1 MFLSDTAIKR
11 PVTTILFSAGILIFG
26 YIAFQNM
33 GVDLYPEIEFP
44 TVSISST
51 LRGADPEIMDSDVTD
66 VLEEQINTI
75 EGVKTIQSTSRE
87 GHSQIV
93 VQFVLGKDVDV
104 GAQEVRDKVNL
115 AQAHLPRDLEAPIV
129 QKIDMAMAPF
139 MWIAVTSRGDYRRI
153 ARYADEVVK
162 ERLQTVPGVGAVMM
176 GGFQERQ
183 IRIWLDPEQLEA
195 RDLTPRDVAA
205 AVRRQ
210 HIELPGG
217 RIEQPDREFVVKV
230 QGEYESVEELR
241 ELVVATRDKTVIRL
255 QDVARV
261 EDGSEDLRSIARF
274 NGLPA
279 VGLGIQKQS
288 GTNTVE
294 VAQGV
299 KAALAEINKILPED
313 INADMAFDTARFIET
328 AMNDV
333 LFDLFLGAV
342 LTAVVML
349 VFLRNFRMTFIAVMA
364 IPTSI
369 IASFVA
375 MYALDF
381 TINNMTMLAMSLAI
395 GIVIDDAIVVLEN
408 IFRYVEK
415 GVNSFKAARMGTSEV
430 GLAVLAASSTIIAV
444 FVPVAFMRGL
454 IGRFFFQ
461 FGLTVAF
468 SVLVSVIISFT
479 LTPMLCS
486 RLLRKEQKQGP
497 IFQAFENA
505 FKRLEKTYSRYLDLA
520 LRHRWATVCVAGLIF
535 LFGLALVPFVP
546 KGLMTEPDESSFM
559 MRIEMPTG
567 TSIQQMDQYLRQIET
582 VVFSQE
588 EVESA
593 FAGTG
598 MMGGSN
604 TGILFVTLLRPH
616 QREASQIEVKARLR
630 KLLKEAVPE
639 AIVAIE
645 NISPMGHAGRNA
657 EVQYIVQGPDVEELD
672 RVTAQMMARMRQ
684 VPGLVDI
691 DNDLRLDK
699 PELRVKIVRNMAD
712 DLDVDVQGITENFNI
727 LFGGLTVATFKEG
740 GKRYDIRLRALPD
753 ARLEAEDLL
762 RVSMRSS
769 QGPLIDAANLVEI
782 QQGTGPDSINR
793 YNRRRAAV
801 LFANLGGI
809 SLGTALDRME
819 EIADSL
825 IPEDPAWSTTLAGA
839 SDLFNESFQYLIY
852 AIAVALLMIYLILGS
867 QFESFIHPFTIMTS
881 VPLAIAGSIGLL
893 LVTGTQLDI
902 FSFIGLVM
910 LIGIVTKNA
919 ILLVDF
925 TNQMRNQGMDR
936 EAALRRAGPL
946 RLRPILM
953 TAFTTMA
960 AVLPMALALSEGGEQ
975 RAPMAIAVIGGMFTS
990 TFLTL
995 LVVPCVYTLMDDFGN
1010 WFAGM
1015 FRGINVAEESVYE
1028 IRESSN
1034 D

>member
-11 PVTTILFSAGILIFG
+11 PVTTILFTAGILIFG

-44 TVSISST
+44 TVSVSSM
-51 LRGADPEIMDSDVTD
+51 LPGADPEIMDSDVTD

-115 AQAHLPRDLEAPIV
+115 AQMELPRDLEAPIV

-139 MWIAVTSRGDYRRI
+139 VWIAITSRGDYRRI

-162 ERLQTVPGVGAVMM
+162 ERLQTVPGVGAVML

-183 IRIWLDPEQLEA
+183 VRIWLDPQELEA
-195 RDLTPRDVAA
+195 RNLTPRDVAT
-205 AVRRQ
+205 AVRRK

-230 QGEYESVEELR
+230 QGEYESVEELK

-255 QDVARV
+255 KDVARV
-261 EDGSEDLRSIARF
+261 EDGSQDLRSIARF

-299 KAALAEINKILPED
+299 KAALVGINKILPED
-313 INADMAFDTARFIET
+313 INADIAFDTSRFIET

-342 LTAVVML
+342 LTALVML

-369 IASFVA
+369 IASFVV
-375 MYALDF
+375 MYAMDF

-395 GIVIDDAIVVLEN
+395 GVVIDDAIVVLEN
-408 IFRYVEK
+408 IFRYVEQGLK
-415 GVNSFKAARMGTSEV
+415 GMKAAGIGTSEV
-430 GLAVLAASSTIIAV
+430 GLAVLAASSSIIAV

-461 FGLTVAF
+461 FGLTVALA
-468 SVLVSVIISFT
+468 VLVSIIISFT

-486 RLLRKEQKQGP
+486 RLLKKEQKHGP
-497 IFQAFENA
+497 IFQVLENA
-505 FKRLEKTYSRYLDLA
+505 FKRVEETYARYLDLA
-520 LRHRWATVCVAGLIF
+520 LLHRWRTVGAAGLIF
-535 LFGLALVPFVP
+535 LLGLALIPFVP
-546 KGLMTEPDESSFM
+546 QGLVTEPDESGFM
-559 MRIEMPTG
+559 MRVEMPTG
-567 TSIQQMDQYLRQIET
+567 TSIQRMDQYLRQIET

-598 MMGGSN
+598 MMGGTN
-604 TGILFVTLLRPH
+604 TGVLFVSLFRPH
-616 QREASQIEVKARLR
+616 QREAGQIEVKARLR
-630 KLLKEAVPE
+630 ELLKEAVPE
-639 AIVAIE
+639 AIIAIE

-657 EVQYIVQGPDVEELD
+657 EVQYIVQGPGVGELD
-672 RVTAQMMARMRQ
+672 RVTAQMMARMEQ

-691 DNDLRLDK
+691 DNDLRLNK
-699 PELRVKIVRNMAD
+699 PEFKVNIARDLAD
-712 DLDVDVQGITENFNI
+712 DLDVDVQGITDNFNI
-727 LFGGLTVATFKEG
+727 LFGGLDVAKFKEG

-762 RVSMRSS
+762 RISMRSS

-793 YNRRRAAV
+793 YNRSRATI
-801 LFANLGGI
+801 LFANLGEI
-809 SLGTALDRME
+809 SLGAAMDEMT

-825 IPEDPAWSTTLAGA
+825 IPEDPAWSTALAGA
-839 SDLFNESFQYLIY
+839 SDFFTESFQYLIY
-852 AIAVALLMIYLILGS
+852 AIAVAMLMIYLILGS

-881 VPLAIAGSIGLL
+881 VPLAITGSIGLL
-893 LVTGTQLDI
+893 LVTGMQLDI

-925 TNQMRNQGMDR
+925 TNQMRNEGMDR
-936 EAALRRAGPL
+936 DQALRRAGPL

-960 AVLPMALALSEGGEQ
+960 AVVPVALALSEGGEQ
-975 RAPMAIAVIGGMFTS
+975 RAPMAVAVIGGMFTS

-995 LVVPCVYTLMDDFGN
+995 LVVPCVYTLMDDFGS
-1010 WFAGM
+1010 WFAGI
-1015 FRGINVAEESVYE
+1015 FRGVSVAQESGEGGV
-1028 IRESSN
+1028 
-1034 D
+1034 

>member
-11 PVTTILFSAGILIFG
+11 PVTTILFTAGILIFG
-26 YIAFQNM
+26 YIAFLNM

-93 VQFVLGKDVDV
+93 VQFVLGKDIDV
-104 GAQEVRDKVNL
+104 GAQEVRDKVNM
-115 AQAHLPRDLEAPIV
+115 AQAGLPRDLEAPIV

-195 RDLTPRDVAA
+195 RNLTPRDVAA
-205 AVRRQ
+205 AVRRK
-210 HIELPGG
+210 HVELPGG

-255 QDVARV
+255 KDVARV

-299 KAALAEINKILPED
+299 KAALAEIKKILPED
-313 INADMAFDTARFIET
+313 INADIAFDTARFIET

-369 IASFVA
+369 IASFVV
-375 MYALDF
+375 MYALNF

-395 GIVIDDAIVVLEN
+395 GIVIDDTIVVLEN
-408 IFRYVEK
+408 IYRYVEQ
-415 GVNSFKAARMGTSEV
+415 GVSSLKAARMGTSEV

-468 SVLVSVIISFT
+468 AVLVSVIISFT

-486 RLLRKEQKQGP
+486 RLIRKEQKHGP

-505 FKRLEKTYSRYLDLA
+505 FKRLEETYSRYLDLA
-520 LRHRWATVCVAGLIF
+520 LRHRWATVGMASLIF
-535 LFGLALVPFVP
+535 VFGLALVPFVP

-567 TSIQQMDQYLRQIET
+567 TSIQKMDGYLRQIET

-604 TGILFVTLLRPH
+604 TGILFVTLSRPH
-616 QREASQIEVKARLR
+616 QREADQMEVKARLR
-630 KLLKEAVPE
+630 TLLKEAVPE

-645 NISPMGHAGRNA
+645 NISPMGHGGRNA
-657 EVQYIVQGPDVEELD
+657 EVQYIVQGPGVEELD
-672 RVTAQMMARMRQ
+672 RVTAQMMDRMRQ

-691 DNDLRLDK
+691 DNDLRLNK
-699 PELRVKIVRNMAD
+699 PELRVKIVRNLAD
-712 DLDVDVQGITENFNI
+712 DLDVDVQSITENFNI
-727 LFGGLTVATFKEG
+727 LFGGQDVATFKEG

-769 QGPLIDAANLVEI
+769 QGLLIDAANLVEI

-793 YNRRRAAV
+793 YNRRRAAI

-809 SLGTALDRME
+809 SLGTALESME
-819 EIADSL
+819 EIAESL

-839 SDLFNESFQYLIY
+839 SDLFNESFQYLLY

-881 VPLAIAGSIGLL
+881 VPLAIAGSIGLI

-925 TNQMRNQGMDR
+925 TNQMRNEGMDR
-936 EAALRRAGPL
+936 EQALRRAGPL

-1010 WFAGM
+1010 WFAGI
-1015 FRGINVAEESVYE
+1015 FRGINVTEESGEGRV
-1028 IRESSN
+1028 
-1034 D
+1034 

>member
-11 PVTTILFSAGILIFG
+11 PVTTILFTVGIFIFG

-75 EGVKTIQSTSRE
+75 EGVKIIQSTSRE

-104 GAQEVRDKVNL
+104 GAQEVRDKVNM
-115 AQAHLPRDLEAPIV
+115 AQVGLPRDLDPPIV

-139 MWIAVTSRGDYRRI
+139 IWIAVTSRGDYRRI

-195 RDLTPRDVAA
+195 RNLTPRDVAA
-205 AVRRQ
+205 AVRRK
-210 HIELPGG
+210 HVELPGG

-255 QDVARV
+255 KDVARV

-299 KAALAEINKILPED
+299 KAALAEINKVLPED
-313 INADMAFDTARFIET
+313 INADIAFDTARFIET

-333 LFDLFLGAV
+333 LFDLFLGAL

-349 VFLRNFRMTFIAVMA
+349 VFLRNFRMTFVAVMA

-369 IASFVA
+369 IASFVV

-408 IFRYVEK
+408 IYRYVEK
-415 GVNSFKAARMGTSEV
+415 GVSSIKAAQIGTSEV
-430 GLAVLAASSTIIAV
+430 GLAVLAASSTIVAV

-468 SVLVSVIISFT
+468 AVLVSVIVSFT

-486 RLLRKEQKQGP
+486 RLIKKEQKHGP

-505 FKRLEKTYSRYLDLA
+505 FKWLEETYSRYLDLA
-520 LRHRWATVCVAGLIF
+520 LRHRWATVGMAGLVF
-535 LFGLALVPFVP
+535 VLGLALIPFVP

-559 MRIEMPTG
+559 MLIEMPTG
-567 TSIQQMDQYLRQIET
+567 TSIQRMDGYLRQIEN

-616 QREASQIEVKARLR
+616 QREASQMEVKARFR

-645 NISPMGHAGRNA
+645 NISPMGHVGRNA
-657 EVQYIVQGPDVEELD
+657 EVQYIVQGPGVEELD

-691 DNDLRLDK
+691 DNDLRLNK
-699 PELRVKIVRNMAD
+699 PELRVKIGRNLAD

-727 LFGGLTVATFKEG
+727 LFGGQDVATFKEG

-793 YNRRRAAV
+793 YNRSRAAI

-809 SLGTALDRME
+809 SLGTALDSME
-819 EIADSL
+819 EIAESL
-825 IPEDPAWSTTLAGA
+825 VPEDPSWSTTLAGA
-839 SDLFNESFQYLIY
+839 SDLFNESFQYLLY

-881 VPLAIAGSIGLL
+881 VPLAIAGSLGLI

-925 TNQMRNQGMDR
+925 TNQMRNEGMDR
-936 EAALRRAGPL
+936 EQALRRAGPL

-975 RAPMAIAVIGGMFTS
+975 RAPMAVAVIGGMFTS

-1010 WFAGM
+1010 WFTGI
-1015 FRGINVAEESVYE
+1015 FRGVKVAEESGE
-1028 IRESSN
+1028 GRL
-1034 D
+1034 

>member
-11 PVTTILFSAGILIFG
+11 PVTTILFTAGILIFG

-44 TVSISST
+44 TVSVSSM
-51 LRGADPEIMDSDVTD
+51 LPGADPEIMDSDVTD

-75 EGVKTIQSTSRE
+75 EGVKTIQSSSRE
-87 GHSQIV
+87 GFSQIV

-115 AQAHLPRDLEAPIV
+115 AQMQLPRDLEAPIV

-139 MWIAVTSRGDYRRI
+139 LWIAVTSRGDYRRI
-153 ARYADEVVK
+153 AQYADEVVK
-162 ERLQTVPGVGAVMM
+162 ERLQTVPGVGAVLL

-183 IRIWLDPEQLEA
+183 IRIWLDAEQLEA
-195 RDLTPRDVAA
+195 RDLTPRDVAN
-205 AVRRQ
+205 AVRRK

-230 QGEYESVEELR
+230 EGEYESVEELK
-241 ELVVATRDKTVIRL
+241 ELVLATRDKTVIRL
-255 QDVARV
+255 KDVARV
-261 EDGSEDLRSIARF
+261 EDGSQDLRSIARF

-294 VAQGV
+294 VAHGV

-313 INADMAFDTARFIET
+313 INADLAFDTSRFIET

-369 IASFVA
+369 IASFVV
-375 MYALDF
+375 MYAMDF

-408 IFRYVEK
+408 IFRYVEQGLK
-415 GVNSFKAARMGTSEV
+415 GMKAAGIGTSEV
-430 GLAVLAASSTIIAV
+430 GLAVLAASSSIIAV

-461 FGLTVAF
+461 FGLTVALA
-468 SVLVSVIISFT
+468 VLVSIIISFT

-486 RLLRKEQKQGP
+486 RLLKKEQEHGP

-505 FKRLEKTYSRYLDLA
+505 FRTVEETYTRYLDLA
-520 LRHRWATVCVAGLIF
+520 LRHRWRTVGAACLIF
-535 LFGLALVPFVP
+535 LLGLALVPFVP
-546 KGLMTEPDESSFM
+546 KGLVTEPDESGFM
-559 MRIEMPTG
+559 ITVEMPTG
-567 TSIQQMDQYLRQIET
+567 TSIQRMDQYLRQIEN

-598 MMGGSN
+598 MMGGVN
-604 TGILFVTLLRPH
+604 TGVLFVSLFRPH
-616 QREASQIEVKARLR
+616 QREADQIEVKSRLR
-630 KLLKEAVPE
+630 ALLNEAVPE
-639 AIVAIE
+639 AIFSIE

-657 EVQYIVQGPDVEELD
+657 EVQYIVQGPEVEELD
-672 RVTAQMMARMRQ
+672 RVTAQMMARMQR
-684 VPGLVDI
+684 VPGLVDV
-691 DNDLRLDK
+691 DNDLRLNK
-699 PELRVKIVRNMAD
+699 PEFKVNIARDLAD

-727 LFGGLTVATFKEG
+727 LFGGQDVAKFKDG
-740 GKRYDIRLRALPD
+740 GKRYDIRVRALPD
-753 ARLEAEDLL
+753 DRLKAEDLL
-762 RVSMRSS
+762 RISMRSS

-782 QQGTGPDSINR
+782 QQGMGPDSINR
-793 YNRRRAAV
+793 YNRSRATI

-809 SLGTALDRME
+809 SLGEAMDEVT
-819 EIADSL
+819 EIANSL
-825 IPEDPAWSTTLAGA
+825 IPEDPAWSTALAGA
-839 SDLFNESFQYLIY
+839 SDFFTESFQYLIY

-881 VPLAIAGSIGLL
+881 VPLAITGSIGLL
-893 LVTGTQLDI
+893 LVTGMQLDI

-925 TNQMRNQGMDR
+925 TNQMRNEGMNR
-936 EAALRRAGPL
+936 EEALRRAGPL

-960 AVLPMALALSEGGEQ
+960 AVVPVALALSEGGEQ
-975 RAPMAIAVIGGMFTS
+975 RAPMAVAVIGGMFTS

-995 LVVPCVYTLMDDFGN
+995 LVVPCVYTLTDDFGS
-1010 WFAGM
+1010 WFAGV
-1015 FRGINVAEESVYE
+1015 FRGIKVSQESEESVE
-1028 IRESSN
+1028 
-1034 D
+1034 

>member
-11 PVTTILFSAGILIFG
+11 PVTVILFTAGILIFG

-44 TVSISST
+44 TVSVSSR
-51 LRGADPEIMDSDVTD
+51 LPGADPEIMDSDVTD

-87 GHSQIV
+87 GSSQIMV
-93 VQFVLGKDVDV
+93 EFVLDKDVNV
-104 GAQEVRDKVNL
+104 AAQEVRDKVNL
-115 AQAHLPRDLEAPIV
+115 AQMQLPRDLEAPIV
-129 QKIDMAMAPF
+129 QKLDMSMAPF
-139 MWIAVTSRGDYRRI
+139 LWIAVTSKGNYRRI
-153 ARYADEVVK
+153 ARYADDVVK
-162 ERLQTVPGVGAVMM
+162 ERLQTVPGVGAVIM
-176 GGFQERQ
+176 GGYQERQ
-183 IRIWLDPEQLEA
+183 IRIWLNPDELEA
-195 RDLTPRDVAA
+195 RNLTPRDVAA
-205 AVRRQ
+205 AVRLK

-230 QGEYESVEELR
+230 EGEYESVEELR
-241 ELVVATRDKTVIRL
+241 ELVVATRNQTVIRL
-255 QDVARV
+255 KDVARV
-261 EDGSEDLRSIARF
+261 EDGSQDLRSIARF

-299 KAALAEINKILPED
+299 KAALAEIVKVLPED
-313 INADMAFDTARFIET
+313 INADVAFDTSRFIEV

-333 LFDLFLGAV
+333 FFDLILGAI
-342 LTAVVML
+342 LAAVVML
-349 VFLRNFRMTFIAVMA
+349 VFLQDFRMTFISVMA

-369 IASFVA
+369 IASFVG
-375 MYALDF
+375 MYAWDF

-408 IFRYVEK
+408 IYRYIEQ
-415 GVNSFKAARMGTSEV
+415 GVASYKAARIGTSEV
-430 GLAVLAASSTIIAV
+430 GLAVLAASSSIIAV

-461 FGLTVAF
+461 FGLAVALA
-468 SVLVSVIISFT
+468 VLVSVVISFT

-486 RLLRKEQKQGP
+486 RLLRKDPHKGR
-497 IFQAFENA
+497 IFQALEDM
-505 FKRLEKTYSRYLDLA
+505 FKTVEKTYSRYLDLA
-520 LRHRWATVCVAGLIF
+520 LRHRWTTVGAASLIF
-535 LFGLALVPFVP
+535 LLGLALVPFVP
-546 KGLMTEPDESSFM
+546 KGLFTEPDESSFM
-559 MRIEMPTG
+559 MLFELPTG
-567 TSIQQMDQYLRQIET
+567 TSIEQMDQHLRQIET

-598 MMGGSN
+598 MMGGTN
-604 TGILFVTLLRPH
+604 TGLFFVVLLRPD
-616 QREASQIEVKARLR
+616 QREATQMEIKSRLR
-630 KLLKEAVPE
+630 ELVAEAVPN
-639 AIVAIE
+639 AHVAIE
-645 NISPMGHAGRNA
+645 NMSPMGHAGRNA
-657 EVQYIVQGPDVEELD
+657 EVQFIVKGPEVEELD
-672 RVTAQMMARMRQ
+672 RVMAQMMEQMHQ
-684 VPGLVDI
+684 TPGFVDV

-699 PELRVKIVRNMAD
+699 PELKVSIARNLAD
-712 DLDVDVQGITENFNI
+712 DLDVDVRGITENFNI
-727 LFGGLTVATFKEG
+727 LFGGLDVATFKEG

-753 ARLEAEDLL
+753 ARLNAEDLL
-762 RVSMRSS
+762 QISMRSS
-769 QGPLIDAANLVEI
+769 RGPLIDAANLVEV

-793 YNRRRAAV
+793 HNRSRSAI
-801 LFANLGGI
+801 LFANLEGV
-809 SLGTALDRME
+809 SLGTALERMG
-819 EIADSL
+819 EISDQL
-825 IPEDPAWSTTLAGA
+825 IPDDPAWSTSMTGA
-839 SDLFNESFQYLIY
+839 SDFFTESFQYLIY
-852 AIAVALLMIYLILGS
+852 AIAIALLMIYLILGS

-881 VPLAIAGSIGLL
+881 VPLAIAGSLGLL
-893 LVTGTQLDI
+893 LVTGSQLDI

-925 TNQMRNQGMDR
+925 TNQMRREGMDR
-936 EAALRRAGPL
+936 DQALRRAGPL

-960 AVLPMALALSEGGEQ
+960 AVVPVAMALSEGGEQ
-975 RAPMAIAVIGGMFTS
+975 RAPMAVAVIGGMMTS

-995 LVVPCVYTLMDDFGN
+995 LVIPCVYTLMDDFGS

-1015 FRGINVAEESVYE
+1015 FRGLNLAEES
-1028 IRESSN
+1028 IRDDS
-1034 D
+1034 